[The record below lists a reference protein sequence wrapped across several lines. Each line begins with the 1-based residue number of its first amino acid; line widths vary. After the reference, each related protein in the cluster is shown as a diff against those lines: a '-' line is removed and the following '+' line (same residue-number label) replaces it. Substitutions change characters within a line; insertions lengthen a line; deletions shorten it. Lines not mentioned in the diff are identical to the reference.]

1 MFKVKEMGGI
11 GAMTIIATFQT
22 FDEAERYVL
31 EREIVCYERDADN
44 PGCADAFLR
53 DGRLWAIEADRTPAA
68 ASDDEGYPPRCSDP
82 NGHEWP
88 RVEESKRYL
97 CVHCRADGDA

>member
-11 GAMTIIATFQT
+11 GATTIIATFQT

-68 ASDDEGYPPRCSDP
+68 AGDDEGYPPRCSDP
-82 NGHEWP
+82 TGHEWP
-88 RVEESKRYL
+88 RVEESERCP
-97 CVHCRADGDA
+97 CVQCGADGDA

>member
-11 GAMTIIATFQT
+11 GATPIIATFQT

-44 PGCADAFLR
+44 PGYADAFLR
-53 DGRLWAIEADRTPAA
+53 DGRLWAIEADRTPVA

-88 RVEESKRYL
+88 RVEESERCL
-97 CVHCRADGDA
+97 CVHCGADGDA